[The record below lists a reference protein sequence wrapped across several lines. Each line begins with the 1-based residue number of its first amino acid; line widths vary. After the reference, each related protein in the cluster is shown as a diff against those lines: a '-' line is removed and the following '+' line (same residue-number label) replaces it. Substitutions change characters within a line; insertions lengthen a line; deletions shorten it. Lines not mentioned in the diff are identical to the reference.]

1 MRGATKPNG
10 GRPAERRWS
19 VMREKMPAMVGLD
32 SLVPGWS
39 AVVPLGKERRRQG
52 VTVGTEKTRSD
63 GG

>member
-39 AVVPLGKERRRQG
+39 AVVPLG
-52 VTVGTEKTRSD
+52 
-63 GG
+63 